1 MNSYFSFIDKTLIDG
16 KLHTGQFPFSQY
28 LFWDTPV
35 EMIDIKLHKKYI
47 IERVPVK
54 GFLSDFY
61 TLLKLYPN
69 DEIVE
74 AIKKSKVLDP
84 KTVNFCCYY
93 FKVPKNEL
101 HASSYYS

>member
-1 MNSYFSFIDKTLIDG
+1 
-16 KLHTGQFPFSQY
+16 
-28 LFWDTPV
+28 
-35 EMIDIKLHKKYI
+35 MIDIKLHKKYI